1 MAVYS
6 LQQLLERLGSKLGVD
21 LDINWTLRS
30 DNLPTLP
37 LFRYHE
43 GIAALKQNSA
53 ELAAQLQEGII
64 VIHSTEYDIEQLSSI
79 ARFQAYD
86 TNCYALQG
94 FPEERQKLLETQILH
109 LAGICL

>member
-1 MAVYS
+1 MADNFD
-6 LQQLLERLGSKLGVD
+6 KLVKA
-21 LDINWTLRS
+21 LVENNRS
-30 DNLPTLP
+30 QDETTD
-37 LFRYHE
+37 
-43 GIAALKQNSA
+43 KQSSA

-86 TNCYALQG
+86 TNCYVLQG